1 MPSLLDSLQTK
12 VDHATESISRTRR
25 VVDVVG
31 AVAMGTGIIWAIW
44 AAFRKREPEQPKPSE
59 QS

>member
-12 VDHATESISRTRR
+12 VDHATESISKTRR

-31 AVAMGTGIIWAIW
+31 ALAMGAGIVWAIW
-44 AAFRKREPEQPKPSE
+44 AAFRKPAEEQPKASE